1 MLSFHVDRHILVPM
15 DLPDDPGRI
24 SRNKAMGW
32 NALGDHGSRGNNGT
46 VPDSNPLQ
54 DDHPAANPHLVT
66 NAYRSHRFT
75 FPIDCMVIPVEDIAV
90 PRDQHAIADG
100 DIPPAMNLR
109 AITDGTTLAD
119 LQNSYVAGCA
129 HTGKLHMGPE
139 GRAIANLNSPM
150 FLKNP
155 DSPSLT
161 NECPFPETKGRGDR
175 PPQIPE

>member
-1 MLSFHVDRHILVPM
+1 MLSFHVNRHILVPM

-54 DDHPAANPHLVT
+54 DDYPAANPHLVT

-119 LQNSYVAGCA
+119 LQNSDVAGCA
-129 HTGKLHMGPE
+129 ATGKLHKGPE
-139 GRAIANLNSPM
+139 GRAIAYLDSPM
-150 FLKNP
+150 VLNNP

-161 NECPFPETKGRGDR
+161 NESPFPETK
-175 PPQIPE
+175 